1 MNIALKGSLKNINIK
16 NEILAGLTVAM
27 TMIPESLSFAILA
40 GLNPLTGLYGAFLM
54 GLITSI
60 LGGRPGMVSGAA
72 GATIIVMISLIK
84 DYGVEYL
91 FAAVALAGVLQILVG
106 VLKLGKFITFIPQSV
121 MYGFLNGLAVVIFTS
136 QLEQLKIVDGSWLS
150 GTPLYIMLG
159 LIAVTVLTILLFP
172 KITKAIPPTLV
183 AIIITTL
190 IVVFGGIET
199 KSVKDIAN
207 ISGGFPAFHI
217 PKLPFNIETLKIIFP
232 YSLVMCCVGL
242 LESLLTG
249 SIIDDIT
256 NTKGKPNKECVAQ
269 GVANITNGFLGGMG
283 GCAMIA
289 QSFVNINAGSRA
301 RLGAFV
307 GAITILFIILFA
319 SPIIEK
325 IPMAALVG
333 VMMVVA
339 VTTFKWSSLKIV
351 RKMPKADVVVCILVT
366 FITIIYHNLAV
377 AVFAGIIIAALSFAW
392 KCGQSIKVVCEIK
405 NGKEVFYIHGPL
417 FFGATHKI
425 MNLIQPE
432 SITQEEV
439 YLDFSNSQIYD
450 MTALETLNTLSQK
463 FDQAGK
469 KMYVSNLNAFSQN
482 LINRADKLLSLR
494 IKGAE

>member
-1 MNIALKGSLKNINIK
+1 MNFALKGSLKNINIK
-16 NEILAGLTVAM
+16 NEILAGITVAM

-40 GLNPLTGLYGAFLM
+40 GLNPLIGLYGAFLM

-91 FAAVALAGVLQILVG
+91 FAAVILSGVLQILFG
-106 VLKLGKFITFIPQSV
+106 VFKLGKYITFIPQSV

-136 QLEQLKIVDGSWLS
+136 QLEQLKTGDGSWLS
-150 GTPLYIMLG
+150 GAPLYIMLG
-159 LIAVTVLTILLFP
+159 LIGITVLTILFFP

-183 AIIITTL
+183 AIIVTTL
-190 IVVFGGIET
+190 IVVFGGIDT

-207 ISGGFPAFHI
+207 ISGGFPSFHI
-217 PKLPFNIETLKIIFP
+217 PHLPINIETLKIIFP

-269 GVANITNGFLGGMG
+269 GVANITNGFFGGMG

-307 GAITILFIILFA
+307 GAITILLIILFA

-339 VTTFKWSSLKIV
+339 VTTFKWSSLKII

-366 FITIIYHNLAV
+366 LITIVYHNLAV

-392 KCGQSIKVVCEIK
+392 KCGQSIKIESDIK
-405 NGKEVFYIHGPL
+405 NGKEIFYIHGPL
-417 FFGATHKI
+417 FFGATNKI
-425 MNLIQPE
+425 LNLIKPE
-432 SITQEEV
+432 SIKQEEV